1 MINKRS
7 YTIQQDRLRCVSLQH
22 SHWLQFCVP
31 DRVCSSVQS
40 AETDEVSN
48 IVVMIVSNE
57 WEGGLVKIDD
67 DGAA

>member
-22 SHWLQFCVP
+22 SFTLAAVLCTRQ
-31 DRVCSSVQS
+31 SVQS

-48 IVVMIVSNE
+48 IVVMIVFN
-57 WEGGLVKIDD
+57 K
-67 DGAA
+67 

>member
-22 SHWLQFCVP
+22 SFTLAAVLCTRQ
-31 DRVCSSVQS
+31 SVQS

-48 IVVMIVSNE
+48 IVVMIVFN
-57 WEGGLVKIDD
+57 GRGRLVKIDN
-67 DGAA
+67 GTA

>member
-31 DRVCSSVQS
+31 VRVCSSLQS

-48 IVVMIVSNE
+48 IVVMMIVSNGR
-57 WEGGLVKIDD
+57 GGDW
-67 DGAA
+67 